1 MLYIYAVFCSPSVF
15 ALSAA
20 CGGTS
25 PARVGG
31 SPLSL
36 AALSGV
42 SPALPEGEPSVRP
55 WAKENFV
62 VRRSFYYFAL
72 PQTLPKSTQVRLP
85 PPAGEVAQRFAL

>member
-1 MLYIYAVFCSPSVF
+1 MLFPSFLRFSFLFVL

-36 AALSGV
+36 AALAGV
-42 SPALPEGEPSVRP
+42 SPALPEGEPSARP
-55 WAKENFV
+55 WTEANFV
-62 VRRSFYYFAL
+62 VRRTFLRLRLATDFAAIDAG
-72 PQTLPKSTQVRLP
+72 TLGSPRGAYAYT
-85 PPAGEVAQRFAL
+85 

>member
-1 MLYIYAVFCSPSVF
+1 MGGGHEWDLHIYAFPSFLRFASLFVL

-36 AALSGV
+36 AARAGV
-42 SPALPEGEPSVRP
+42 SPALPEGEPSLRP
-55 WAKENFV
+55 LAKGKFV
-62 VRRSFYYFAL
+62 VR
-72 PQTLPKSTQVRLP
+72 
-85 PPAGEVAQRFAL
+85 